1 MIKLI
6 VDSPSCVD
14 YNYAKE
20 HNISVVN
27 LNVELDGITQKEGF
41 ECDWTDY
48 FNRLKTS
55 KNFPKTSLPSPE
67 DFLKLYNETFNL
79 DSSAQII
86 VVTIS
91 ASLSG
96 TVNSARIA
104 KDMTSHPD
112 QIFVIDSGECAQSEL
127 ILIEEI
133 VNMIENDNKSAKE
146 IAEVAESLKP
156 KLCIEFVPSTVEYL
170 KRGGRMSL
178 LTSALASVLSIKP
191 ILSFR
196 NGVLTCKKKC
206 IGMGKALTE
215 LIKRKKKN
223 FKKLYVCYIHESE
236 FLNQLITKVNDAFG
250 LNIAEGKKI
259 GPIVGSHIGIGAVG
273 IAYLES

>member
-27 LNVELDGITQKEGF
+27 LNVELDGVTQKEGF
-41 ECDWTDY
+41 ESDWTNY
-48 FNRLKTS
+48 FENLKNS
-55 KNFPKTSLPSPE
+55 KSFPKTSLPSPE
-67 DFLKLYNETFNL
+67 DFLKLYNEAFEA
-79 DSSAQII
+79 DSNAEII

-104 KDMTSHPD
+104 KDMTSHPE

-133 VNMIENDNKSAKE
+133 VNMIENEHKTAKE
-146 IAEVAESLKP
+146 IAEIAEVLKT
-156 KLCIEFVPSTVEYL
+156 KLCITFVPSTVEYL

-196 NGVLTCKKKC
+196 NGVLTCTKKC
-206 IGMGKALTE
+206 IGMGKALAE
-215 LIKRKKKN
+215 LIKSVPAK

-236 FLNQLITKVNDAFG
+236 FLSQLIEKVNAAFG

-273 IAYLES
+273 LAFLEA

>member
-112 QIFVIDSGECAQSEL
+112 QIFVIDSGECALSEL

-133 VNMIENDNKSAKE
+133 VNMLENENKSAKE
-146 IAEVAESLKP
+146 IA
-156 KLCIEFVPSTVEYL
+156 
-170 KRGGRMSL
+170 
-178 LTSALASVLSIKP
+178 
-191 ILSFR
+191 
-196 NGVLTCKKKC
+196 
-206 IGMGKALTE
+206 
-215 LIKRKKKN
+215 
-223 FKKLYVCYIHESE
+223 
-236 FLNQLITKVNDAFG
+236 
-250 LNIAEGKKI
+250 
-259 GPIVGSHIGIGAVG
+259 
-273 IAYLES
+273 